1 MKGPWETRSARGTF
15 EWVRWASQIFTPGKC
30 EKKKFLGAS
39 VYHSNGLEERMQN
52 KLKSIQDD
60 LVFLC
65 RSLCN
70 KIPMCIVWSGKPS
83 PG

>member
-1 MKGPWETRSARGTF
+1 MKGPWETRTARGTF
-15 EWVRWASQIFTPGKC
+15 EWVRWASQIFT
-30 EKKKFLGAS
+30 LGYS
-39 VYHSNGLEERMQN
+39 VFHSNGLEKRMQN